1 MERETEVRLLEG
13 LGRGEER
20 AFDDIY
26 DEYRPRIF
34 TFVLGMVGRRE
45 VAEELCQE
53 VWLRLAARAAWLR
66 KDTRLAPWLFTVS
79 RNLCLSYWRTRRF
92 EGVGCSAPELLES
105 LPEASP
111 SPERRAESEQM
122 AERLKQG
129 LACLPARYR
138 EALLLVGVE
147 EMAPAEA
154 ATICGV
160 KPEAMRKR
168 LERARGM
175 LAAVIDPRRPRTWK
189 R

>member
-1 MERETEVRLLEG
+1 MDRETEVRLLEG

-26 DEYRPRIF
+26 EEYRPRIF

-53 VWLRLAARAAWLR
+53 VWLRVASRADSLR
-66 KDTRLAPWLFTVS
+66 QDTRLAPWLFTVS

-92 EGVGCSAPELLES
+92 EEVGCSAPELLES
-105 LPEASP
+105 LPEASA
-111 SPERRAESEQM
+111 SPERRAENEQM

-147 EMAPAEA
+147 GIAPAEA
-154 ATICGV
+154 AAICGV

-168 LERARGM
+168 LERARDL
-175 LAAVIDPRRPRTWK
+175 LAEVLGPPRPRAGK

>member
-1 MERETEVRLLEG
+1 MDRETEVRLLEG
-13 LGRGEER
+13 LRRGEER

-26 DEYRPRIF
+26 EEYRPRIF
-34 TFVLGMVGRRE
+34 RFVLRMVGRRE
-45 VAEELCQE
+45 VAEDLCQE
-53 VWLRLAARAAWLR
+53 VWLRVAARAVSLR
-66 KDTRLAPWLFTVS
+66 EDTRLAPWLFTVS

-92 EGVGCSAPELLES
+92 EEVGCSAPESWET
-105 LPEASP
+105 LPEASA
-111 SPERRAESEQM
+111 SPERRVENEQL
-122 AERLKQG
+122 AERLERG
-129 LACLPARYR
+129 LARLPARYR

-175 LAAVIDPRRPRTWK
+175 LAAVIDPRPPRGWK

>member
-1 MERETEVRLLEG
+1 MDRETEVRLLEG
-13 LGRGEER
+13 LRRGEER
-20 AFDDIY
+20 AFDGVY
-26 DEYRPRIF
+26 EEYRARIF
-34 TFVLGMVGRRE
+34 RFVLRMVGRPE

-53 VWLRLAARAAWLR
+53 VWLRVAARAASLR
-66 KDTRLAPWLFTVS
+66 EETRLAPWLFTVS

-92 EGVGCSAPELLES
+92 EGVGCSDSELLES
-105 LPEASP
+105 LPEAGA
-111 SPERRAESEQM
+111 SPERRAANEEM
-122 AERLKQG
+122 AERLERG
-129 LACLPARYR
+129 LARLPARYR

-168 LERARGM
+168 LERARDM
-175 LAAVIDPRRPRTWK
+175 LAAVIDSRPPRARK